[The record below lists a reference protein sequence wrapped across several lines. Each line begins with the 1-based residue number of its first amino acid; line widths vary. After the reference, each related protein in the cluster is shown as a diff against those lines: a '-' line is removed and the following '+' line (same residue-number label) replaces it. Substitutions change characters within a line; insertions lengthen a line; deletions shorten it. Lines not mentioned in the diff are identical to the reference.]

1 MKNKTRKEIN
11 DFVKAIQNILGNT
24 ESKKISDLYYTIQTI
39 YGELSIK
46 IDDEKSPVF
55 SIFCRFEETDKL
67 NDFNNDRVNKY
78 SGKFNF
84 HSFYIDFIA
93 SDFKYEIELLT
104 NKI

>member
-1 MKNKTRKEIN
+1 MGNKTKKEIN
-11 DFVKAIQNILGNT
+11 DFVKSIQNILDNT
-24 ESKKISDLYYTIQTI
+24 ESKKISDLFYTVQTI
-39 YGELSIK
+39 YGKLDIR
-46 IDDEKSPVF
+46 IDDEKSSVF

-67 NDFNNDRVNKY
+67 NDFNNNRVNKY

-84 HSFYIDFIA
+84 HSFDIDSIV